1 MAHDQGER
9 ADRADRDDRDDDRED
24 LGALLHRLAVAVA
37 RREAPLLA
45 AHGLD
50 LWEYAVLGRLRTG
63 AAPTQAQLAE
73 AVGRDA
79 TRIIP
84 ILDRLQARELVDR
97 TPDPRDRRNRVVT
110 LTSRGRQVLQ
120 DCRTAIHAME
130 DDVLAGLPPQERAE
144 LAAALTGLAG
154 RLSG

>member
-1 MAHDQGER
+1 MTP
-9 ADRADRDDRDDDRED
+9 DRED
-24 LGALLHRLAVAVA
+24 LGAVLTRVAQAVV
-37 RREAPLLA
+37 RREEPLLA

-50 LWEYAVLGRLRTG
+50 MWEYAVLSRLRTG

-84 ILDRLQARELVDR
+84 ILDRLQSRDLVGR
-97 TPDPRDRRNRVVT
+97 TPDQRDRRNRVVA
-110 LTSRGRQVLQ
+110 LTPSGRAVLQ
-120 DCRTAIHAME
+120 ECRAAIHAME
-130 DDVLAGLPPQERAE
+130 DDLLAGLPPAARRALGRT
-144 LAAALTGLAG
+144 LADLDG